1 MSRIGLPN
9 STSAGDDLVIG
20 STVFLYDRMACW
32 NLSTSR
38 EPDGLQL
45 SAMIRLTCF
54 TPSSA
59 RQLECGL
66 ATDERRC
73 WTPQSFK
80 NCCVAP
86 AVNSGPPSEESC
98 SAMPNVE
105 KMLRSIVTSP
115 LAPFS
120 DRNTI
125 GQ

>member
-54 TPSSA
+54 TPSG
-59 RQLECGL
+59 R
-66 ATDERRC
+66 
-73 WTPQSFK
+73 
-80 NCCVAP
+80 V
-86 AVNSGPPSEESC
+86 
-98 SAMPNVE
+98 
-105 KMLRSIVTSP
+105 
-115 LAPFS
+115 S
-120 DRNTI
+120 DRREAMLDSPI
-125 GQ
+125 F